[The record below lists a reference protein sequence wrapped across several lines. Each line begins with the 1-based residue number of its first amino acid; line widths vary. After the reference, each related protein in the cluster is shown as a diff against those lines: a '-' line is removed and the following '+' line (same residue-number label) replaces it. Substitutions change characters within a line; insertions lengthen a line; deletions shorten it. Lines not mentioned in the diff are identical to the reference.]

1 MTKLLIKYRDSYI
14 CERYRNEID
23 FISVPMYYPNNEAFS
38 NLSIF
43 ITLFASN
50 NLSQDYSSNKKL
62 NEMDWSILFEE
73 YFLPE
78 YLHQVDKD
86 IYVYNINELLKDYPE
101 YEEYFD
107 RVISSLN
114 FPLIIKRFDELRN
127 TKEEIKLTEETPYD
141 WKYPIMTINQ
151 SLENF
156 VLKRHRKR
164 NTQDCLLLYSGGRDS
179 TLAAIRLYN
188 AGYNVHFIH
197 FNNGYM
203 CDCDKPYLT
212 FQEIFNKEIDYYF
225 DYELSNVDIKELFEE
240 YFNNWS
246 IDVKNDS
253 ALDSEI
259 RCLSCRMAMY
269 TKVIQI
275 AKEQGYKYI
284 AEGARISQKFMLE
297 QLPIIT
303 RLKELAASQGIKLLF
318 PVLYVD
324 DDQKE
329 IEELLANGYSSKTW
343 ESKCLIG
350 KPAKDKSAEDERI
363 ILDYYDSVLEP
374 NIQKKLKYVM
384 NNNKKIG
391 K

>member
-62 NEMDWSILFEE
+62 NEIEWSILFEE

-114 FPLIIKRFDELRN
+114 FPLIIKQFDELRN
-127 TKEEIKLTEETPYD
+127 TKEEINITEETLYD

-164 NTQDCLLLYSGGRDS
+164 NAQDCLLLYSGGRDS

-225 DYELSNVDIKELFEE
+225 DYELSNVDVKGLFEE

-246 IDVKNDS
+246 IGVTNDS
-253 ALDSEI
+253 TLDSEI

-275 AKEQGYKYI
+275 AKEKGYKYI
-284 AEGARISQKFMLE
+284 AEGARIRQKFMLE

-303 RLKELAASQGIKLLF
+303 RLKELTASQGIKLLF

-350 KPAKDKSAEDERI
+350 KPA
-363 ILDYYDSVLEP
+363 
-374 NIQKKLKYVM
+374 
-384 NNNKKIG
+384 
-391 K
+391 

>member
-62 NEMDWSILFEE
+62 NEIEWSILFEE

-127 TKEEIKLTEETPYD
+127 AREEINLTEETPYD

-225 DYELSNVDIKELFEE
+225 DYELSNVDVKGLFEE

-246 IDVKNDS
+246 IGVTNDS
-253 ALDSEI
+253 TLDSEI

-275 AKEQGYKYI
+275 AKEKGYKYI

-303 RLKELAASQGIKLLF
+303 RLKELTASQEIKLLF

-350 KPAKDKSAEDERI
+350 KPAKNKSTEDERI

-374 NIQKKLKYVM
+374 SIQKKLKYVL
-384 NNNKKIG
+384 NNKKIG

>member
-86 IYVYNINELLKDYPE
+86 IYLYDINEFLKDYPE

-107 RVISSLN
+107 RVISSLI

-127 TKEEIKLTEETPYD
+127 TKEEIKLTEETLYD

-246 IDVKNDS
+246 IDVTNDS

-303 RLKELAASQGIKLLF
+303 RLKELTASQGIKLLF

-350 KPAKDKSAEDERI
+350 KPAKDKSTEDERI

-374 NIQKKLKYVM
+374 NIKKKLKYVM
-384 NNNKKIG
+384 NNNKKTG